1 MIEHNDGG
9 EFVIVDTNGLIE
21 AIGLTNASTNLGFEP
36 GTTNATSPKQFRAST
51 GNLTILQVQTQ

>member
-36 GTTNATSPKQFRAST
+36 GTTNATSPKQLS
-51 GNLTILQVQTQ
+51 LIHI